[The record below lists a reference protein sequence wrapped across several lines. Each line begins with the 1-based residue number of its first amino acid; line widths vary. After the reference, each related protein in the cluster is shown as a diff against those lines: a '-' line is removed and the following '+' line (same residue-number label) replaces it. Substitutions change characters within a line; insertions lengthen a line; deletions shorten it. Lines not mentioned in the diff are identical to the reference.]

1 MIAEELKLKEKLHP
15 PDTITRTLQPNRK
28 NKNQINET
36 ERFNTGQVVFS
47 LLKFFY
53 CELFSKNKK
62 TTGLSHLKGFVV
74 WSLLGWYDKVIGNTF
89 LP

>member
-47 LLKFFY
+47 LLKFFFY
-53 CELFSKNKK
+53 F
-62 TTGLSHLKGFVV
+62 FVFFCKFV
-74 WSLLGWYDKVIGNTF
+74 ACQTPTHFLL
-89 LP
+89 